1 MPITPTSATAGCSIR
16 ALSTSN
22 GPIRCP
28 ALDHVVGSA
37 DEPVVAIGVAHR
49 KIAGEI
55 PAVREAF
62 AVALFLMEVGPHH

>member
-1 MPITPTSATAGCSIR
+1 MLHQGTFDLERPNQMPS
-16 ALSTSN
+16 
-22 GPIRCP
+22 

-37 DEPVVAIGVAHR
+37 DEEPVAIGVAHR

-55 PAVREAF
+55 PAIREAF